1 MPIINKLDEHLIN
14 MIAAGEVVERPSG
27 IVKEL
32 IDNSIDANAKNI
44 IINIFQGGIDSLEV
58 IDDGNGMDQQDAE
71 NAFVRH
77 ATSKIKNKEDLWSIH
92 TLGFRGEAL
101 PSIASVSKVV
111 LITNN
116 NETSTKINYEYGHL
130 IKKEVSSSNPGT
142 SVKVSG
148 LFYKTP
154 ARLKHLKTVQYEA
167 SLISDIVLT
176 FSLGYPDISFEL
188 YFDNKL
194 SYRTTGNNILKDIYY
209 NAYGKEVS
217 INSFNIENNNNDF
230 HIKGICV
237 LPHLNRANNNS
248 IKLFINNRMIK
259 YYKVT
264 KAIEESYG
272 QYLPKLRYPICSI
285 NITCDE
291 KLVDVNVHPGK
302 WQVRLS
308 KEKELIDLIRIT
320 INESLMK
327 QLKPLN
333 YHVPVQNHY
342 DEPKI
347 KDHTT
352 YVDQTLNFD
361 YQEEEILGSMVVN
374 EEIKDTDNIRALCQL
389 DEKYILA
396 SNHKGLYIFDQHASA
411 ERIKYEYY
419 NSIFTQRF
427 EKETLLLP
435 LDFTISPKLVHKI
448 DYIIDDLKKI
458 GIIGEQFSIN
468 SIVIREMPVWVNDLK
483 VYEFMTALLD
493 YYEEFDSIILND
505 LVKHKVATLACHNS
519 VRFNHALKIEEMNM
533 IIKDLMKCSDPYH
546 CPHGRT
552 TFNLISYRE
561 LEKSF
566 NR

>member
-32 IDNSIDANAKNI
+32 VDNSIDAKAKNI
-44 IINIFQGGIDSLEV
+44 IINIFQGGIESIEV
-58 IDDGNGMDQQDAE
+58 IDDGLGMDNIDAK
-71 NAFVRH
+71 NAFIRH
-77 ATSKIKNKEDLWSIH
+77 ATSKIKNKEDLWAIH

-101 PSIASVSKVV
+101 PSIAAVSKVE

-116 NETSTKINYEYGHL
+116 GLDSTRINYEYGHL
-130 IKKEVSSSNPGT
+130 VSDIKCASNLGT

-154 ARLKHLKTVQYEA
+154 ARLKYLKTVQYEA
-167 SLISDIVLT
+167 SLISDIILY
-176 FSLGYPDISFEL
+176 FSLGYPNISFEL

-194 SYRTTGNNILKDIYY
+194 SFRTLGNNSLKDIYY

-217 INSFNIENNNNDF
+217 INSFNIENSNNDF
-230 HIKGICV
+230 SIKGICV
-237 LPHLNRANNNS
+237 LPHLNRANNNY

-259 YYKVT
+259 YYRLS

-272 QYLPKLRYPICSI
+272 QYMPKLRYPICSI
-285 NITCDE
+285 NIICDE

-308 KEKELIDLIRIT
+308 KEKDLINLIKLS
-320 INESLMK
+320 INEALI
-327 QLKPLN
+327 LNLRPLN
-333 YHVPVQNHY
+333 YKVIENNY
-342 DEPKI
+342 EYKEDII
-347 KDHTT
+347 KDT
-352 YVDQTLNFD
+352 YIEQTLNFKYD
-361 YQEEEILGSMVVN
+361 NNQEDNSVIN
-374 EEIKDTDNIRALCQL
+374 EEINDLDNIRALSQL

-396 SNHKGLYIFDQHASA
+396 SNHKGLYIFDQHAAA
-411 ERIKYEYY
+411 ERVKYEYY
-419 NSIFTQRF
+419 NKIFTNRYDI
-427 EKETLLLP
+427 ESLLIP
-435 LDFTISPKLVHKI
+435 LDFNINPKLVNKI
-448 DYIIDDLKKI
+448 DIIIKDLNNINIKA
-458 GIIGEQFSIN
+458 ELFSNN
-468 SIVIREMPVWVNDLK
+468 SIIIREVPVWVNDLK
-483 VYEFMTALLD
+483 VYEFMTSLLD

-519 VRFNHALKIEEMNM
+519 IRFNHAITIDEMNKL
-533 IIKDLMKCSDPYH
+533 IQDLLLCNDPYH
-546 CPHGRT
+546 CPHGRV
-552 TFNLISYRE
+552 TFNLMTYKD